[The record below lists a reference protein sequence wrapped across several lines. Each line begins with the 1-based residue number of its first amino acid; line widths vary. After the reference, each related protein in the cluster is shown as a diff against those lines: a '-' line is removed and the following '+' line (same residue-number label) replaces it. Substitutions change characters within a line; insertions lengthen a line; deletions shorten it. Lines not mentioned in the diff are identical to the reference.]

1 MSDPTSDNNHSENE
15 LTSCDVEFIS
25 HTSAY
30 RREQE
35 EKDEREMV
43 LTPWTV
49 QNIFYEVI
57 KNYMMTNPPQKQGY
71 RFAQTYDP
79 DDLKTGIALEIAFAY
94 KDTVVQKRPAIY
106 VGRGEV
112 NYQFPTINQ
121 TMGGNPK
128 ESEKTRFGMG
138 QMPIIVTIVATNVGF
153 AEQLTDY
160 ISKIFFNY
168 QEVIKNDFCI
178 RQLKLAN
185 ISPPSLYLE
194 SKDHIA
200 INITLLATFDLTAV
214 IRGDDLKLKTVAY
227 TIFTNCLN
235 GTAFHQ

>member
-1 MSDPTSDNNHSENE
+1 MSDANHDNNYNQRE
-15 LTSCDVEFIS
+15 LTTCDEEFIS

-30 RREQE
+30 RREQDA
-35 EKDEREMV
+35 KDEREMV

-49 QNIFYEVI
+49 QNICYEVI
-57 KNYMMTNPPQKQGY
+57 KNYMIANPPQKQGY

-94 KDTVVQKRPAIY
+94 KDTVIQKRPAIY

-121 TMGGNPK
+121 TMGGNSK

-138 QMPIIVTIVATNVGF
+138 QMPINISIVATNVGF

-160 ISKIFFNY
+160 ISKVFFNY
-168 QEVIKNDFCI
+168 QEIIKNDFCI
-178 RQLKLAN
+178 RQLKLVS

-200 INITLLATFDLTAV
+200 ITIMLLVTFDLTAV

-235 GTAFHQ
+235 GTVFHQ

>member
-1 MSDPTSDNNHSENE
+1 MSDSHYNNNSSQNE
-15 LTSCDVEFIS
+15 LVSCDEEFIS

-30 RREQE
+30 RREE
-35 EKDEREMV
+35 DSKDEREMV

-49 QNIFYEVI
+49 QNICYEVI
-57 KNYMMTNPPQKQGY
+57 KNYMMSNPPQKQGY

-106 VGRGEV
+106 VGRGDAS
-112 NYQFPTINQ
+112 YQFPTINQ
-121 TMGGNPK
+121 TLGGNAK
-128 ESEKTRFGMG
+128 ESEKVRFGMV
-138 QMPIIVTIVATNVGF
+138 QMPINISVIATNVGF
-153 AEQLTDY
+153 AEQLTEY
-160 ISKIFFNY
+160 VSRIFFNY

-194 SKDHIA
+194 SKDHIV
-200 INITLLATFDLTAV
+200 ISITLLATFDLTAV
-214 IRGDDLKLKTVAY
+214 IKGDDLKLKTVAY
-227 TIFTNCLN
+227 TIFSNCLN